1 MRNTSLEFSKRLR
14 KSEATSET
22 EHKKERKVYQGTSSF
37 TYNILLYKN
46 ICFYA
51 NLCMNTQV

>member
-22 EHKKERKVYQGTSSF
+22 EHKKERKIYQGTSSF
-37 TYNILLYKN
+37 TYNILLHKN

-51 NLCMNTQV
+51 NLCMNTV